1 MNYNNKEK
9 TEDHATNMLDLSHEL
24 NLDEL
29 TQEDKFYLFQQ
40 IENIQQNIRYGQDG
54 SPFIF

>member
-9 TEDHATNMLDLSHEL
+9 TDDHATNMLDLSHEL

-29 TQEDKFYLFQQ
+29 TQEDKFYL
-40 IENIQQNIRYGQDG
+40 I
-54 SPFIF
+54 

>member
-29 TQEDKFYLFQQ
+29 TQEDKFYLIQQ